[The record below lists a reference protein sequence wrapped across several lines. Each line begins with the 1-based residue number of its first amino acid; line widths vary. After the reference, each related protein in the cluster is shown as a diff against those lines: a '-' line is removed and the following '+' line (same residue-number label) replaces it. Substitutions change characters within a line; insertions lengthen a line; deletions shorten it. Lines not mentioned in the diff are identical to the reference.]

1 MATRDATMQ
10 TYLVLKGRP
19 IAQTWVKAR
28 ELSALGRADSH
39 SVGKPYPPDTVC
51 VCVHV
56 CVCVCVCVS
65 QASPS
70 LSSLLRGYIRNVKL
84 HQTISAQHPHESQPE
99 GERGG

>member
-56 CVCVCVCVS
+56 CVCVCVTGEPQPLLTPQRLYKECKTTPNYF
-65 QASPS
+65 SP
-70 LSSLLRGYIRNVKL
+70 
-84 HQTISAQHPHESQPE
+84 TPT
-99 GERGG
+99 